1 MAEATTLP
9 SSPAAALTASL
20 KPILLLVGIAAA
32 VAAGVTVVLW
42 SRGPSYSLL
51 YANIAAEDQSA
62 IAQALDAAQIP
73 YRIQPGSNNIEVAAE
88 RVGEARM
95 KLAGQG
101 LPESSGSGFAQMD
114 KDPGFGVSQFVEN
127 ARYQHALE
135 TELARTISNLR
146 PVEGARVHLAIPR
159 QTAFVR
165 DHHPASAS
173 VFVQVRPGRRLDEGQ
188 VQAIV
193 NLVASSIPEM
203 EASQITVVDQQGH
216 LLSSPENHDEFAL
229 REQQFDM
236 VHRLEDDYTQKIE
249 GLLAPMLGA
258 GRVRAQVVAQM
269 DMAVSEEAREQYKPD
284 SQIVRS
290 EQTSEQSNHDG
301 SSGGVPGAL
310 TNQPPPAGVAQ
321 NPPPNTAPN
330 ANNATAAN
338 ATAANAAAGA
348 NGGKAAVG
356 PNAQTQPVGAT
367 GAGADSSSSKT
378 ATRNYEIDRTLNY
391 TRNPAGRLKRLT
403 VAVLVDNM
411 HVPQKDGK
419 FKDVALTPEQLDHIT
434 QLVKDAV
441 GYDQARGDNV
451 NVINASFTAEPAPPE
466 GEIETTPFWETPLFL
481 NMAKLFGGV
490 IVLMV
495 LILSVLKPLIR
506 NLVGPAK
513 HTTALIA
520 RSNNEAT
527 VTIEPMPDGAQAAA
541 MAAGNTP
548 ALPGAD
554 PKAVALTHEQQV
566 TQART
571 LVNQDPKRVAQ
582 VVRGWVAQDE

>member
-1 MAEATTLP
+1 MAEANALP
-9 SSPAAALTASL
+9 SPTSALTASL
-20 KPILLLVGIAAA
+20 KPLLLLIGIAAA

-42 SRGPSYSLL
+42 TRGPSYSLL

-88 RVGEARM
+88 RVAEARM

-101 LPESSGSGFAQMD
+101 LPESNNSGFAAMD

-173 VFVQVRPGRRLDEGQ
+173 VFVQVRPGRRLEEGQ

-203 EASQITVVDQQGH
+203 EASQVTVVDQQGR
-216 LLSSPENHDEFAL
+216 LLSSPENHDEFSL
-229 REQQFDM
+229 REQQYDM

-249 GLLAPMLGA
+249 ALLTPMVGA
-258 GRVRAQVVAQM
+258 GRIRAQVVAQM
-269 DMAVSEEAREQYKPD
+269 DMAVSEQAREQYRPD

-290 EQTSEQSNHDG
+290 EQVSEQSNHDG
-301 SSGGVPGAL
+301 SSSGGVPGAL

-321 NPPPNTAPN
+321 PPPNAQPQN
-330 ANNATAAN
+330 AN
-338 ATAANAAAGA
+338 ANAAAGA
-348 NGGKAAVG
+348 NAANGAKAPVG
-356 PNAQTQPVGAT
+356 PNAATQPVGAT
-367 GAGADSSSSKT
+367 GTGGADTSSSKSST
-378 ATRNYEIDRTLNY
+378 KNYEIDRTLDY

-411 HVPQKDGK
+411 RVPQKDGK
-419 FKDVALTPEQLDHIT
+419 FKDVALTQQQLDHIT

-441 GYDQARGDNV
+441 GFDESRGDNV
-451 NVINASFTAEPAPPE
+451 NVVNASFTTEPAAPE
-466 GEIETTPFWETPLFL
+466 GELETTPFWETPLFL
-481 NMAKLFGGV
+481 NMSKLLGGV
-490 IVLMV
+490 IVLLV
-495 LILSVLKPLIR
+495 LVLSVLKPLVR
-506 NLVGPAK
+506 NLVGP
-513 HTTALIA
+513 TRQTQLIA
-520 RSNNEAT
+520 RGDNETT
-527 VTIEPMPDGAQAAA
+527 VTIEPVPDAAGGNNGAG
-541 MAAGNTP
+541 GNTP

-554 PKAVALTHEQQV
+554 PKVVALTHEQQV
-566 TQART
+566 AQART

-582 VVRGWVAQDE
+582 VVRGWVAADE